1 MTLLTQY
8 VVAFSV
14 CLAMTLALPTPE
26 DGKFGKRADADYVR
40 FGKRADADYVRFGK
54 RADADYVRFGKRADS
69 DYVRFGK
76 RTSDDSDD
84 SGSSQDLLRLL
95 QAIRDDQGSR
105 PRRSPDSSYV
115 RFGKRSNIRGI
126 TPYSG
131 LISLSECSRYRDY
144 AKSLEDMIFLL
155 EEEKQCLL
163 SKL

>member
-1 MTLLTQY
+1 MTLLTHY
-8 VVAFSV
+8 VLAFSF
-14 CLAMTLALPTPE
+14 LAMTLALPTNNE
-26 DGKFGKRADADYVR
+26 DNL
-40 FGKRADADYVRFGK
+40 
-54 RADADYVRFGKRADS
+54 GKRADS

-76 RTSDDSDD
+76 RSPEDFLS
-84 SGSSQDLLRLL
+84 LLQ
-95 QAIRDDQGSR
+95 QAIREEDQGSR

-144 AKSLEDMIFLL
+144 AAGSLEDMIFLL

>member
-1 MTLLTQY
+1 MG
-8 VVAFSV
+8 AFSF
-14 CLAMTLALPTPE
+14 LAMTLALPTNNE
-26 DGKFGKRADADYVR
+26 DNL
-40 FGKRADADYVRFGK
+40 GK

-76 RTSDDSDD
+76 RSPEDFLS
-84 SGSSQDLLRLL
+84 LLQ
-95 QAIRDDQGSR
+95 QAIREEDQGSR

-144 AKSLEDMIFLL
+144 AAGSLEDMIFLL